1 MDAMLQSRIQNL
13 IGGDMPV
20 QMAEGGMVEP
30 MPEMAM
36 PEMAMA
42 EAAPE
47 IQQNSNAGLEMA
59 LNELMMQQGMAEDP
73 VEQEMYERMGDAA
86 NAPMAEQAQML
97 AAEGRGDDTVLA
109 HLRPGEVVLPPEMFD
124 DAQFEAAVENRF
136 NELDIDPERH
146 VVAMGIASLNP
157 ITGLEEFG
165 FFKKLGKSIKK
176 FAKKIAPV
184 VHIGRLSDESK

>member
-36 PEMAMA
+36 PEMAMPEMAMA

-47 IQQNSNAGLEMA
+47 MQQNSNAGLEMA

-109 HLRPGEVVLPPEMFD
+109 HLRPGEVVLPP
-124 DAQFEAAVENRF
+124 AR
-136 NELDIDPERH
+136 
-146 VVAMGIASLNP
+146 S
-157 ITGLEEFG
+157 
-165 FFKKLGKSIKK
+165 
-176 FAKKIAPV
+176 
-184 VHIGRLSDESK
+184 